1 MKKLGLARAVCSLVL
16 GILVLLQLPLP
27 AVAQGEVTGSF
38 TVELVISNVS
48 ASDIGSYG
56 ATISWDTSDNATSQ
70 VFYDTQSHDSTAGY
84 AYHSVADPALLT
96 EHSVLLT
103 GLSPS
108 TTYHYRAKSVATVNG
123 TEFIAISDDYAFS
136 TSPPPLPP
144 GTDLQIVITDG
155 PDPAIAGQ
163 QLAFTITVT
172 NNGPWD
178 ATGVVATDTIPAGL
192 TFKSADT
199 HGKGTYHDG
208 VWSLGKLI
216 MGATAALTL
225 VVTVDVPAIDGAVLR
240 NAVQVSG
247 QQFDPNTDN
256 NAATQDTIVSA
267 PNMKLTMTDHLAKDA
282 DGDGVASPGD
292 TIGYTAIITNV
303 GSTAA
308 TGVRFS
314 DTPDASTT
322 LVAGSV
328 TTTQGAVVSS
338 PGAREVE
345 VSLGQIPSQRM
356 AQITFRV
363 TVNSP
368 LYAVTRIANQGL
380 ITGSNIFSARSDD
393 PGTAQL
399 DDPTATPIRSPRC
412 PRSFPY
418 VFLWVGLALA
428 TVLGA
433 IAVWLIGRRKRR
445 RPFPDQPPPPTAP
458 RP

>member
-16 GILVLLQLPLP
+16 GILVLLLLPLP

-136 TSPPPLPP
+136 TSP
-144 GTDLQIVITDG
+144 
-155 PDPAIAGQ
+155 
-163 QLAFTITVT
+163 
-172 NNGPWD
+172 
-178 ATGVVATDTIPAGL
+178 
-192 TFKSADT
+192 
-199 HGKGTYHDG
+199 
-208 VWSLGKLI
+208 
-216 MGATAALTL
+216 
-225 VVTVDVPAIDGAVLR
+225 
-240 NAVQVSG
+240 
-247 QQFDPNTDN
+247 
-256 NAATQDTIVSA
+256 VSA
-267 PNMKLTMTDHLAKDA
+267 PNMKFTMAAHLAKDA
-282 DGDGVASPGD
+282 DGNGVASPGD
-292 TIGYTAIITNV
+292 TIGYTSIITNV
-303 GSTAA
+303 ASTAA
-308 TGVRFS
+308 TDVRFS
-314 DTPDASTT
+314 DIPDINTR
-322 LVAGSV
+322 LVVGTV
-328 TTTQGAVVSS
+328 TTTQGSVLKGNL
-338 PGAREVE
+338 PGEDSVE
-345 VSLGQIPSQRM
+345 VDLGDIPVGNN
-356 AQITFRV
+356 AVITFDV
-363 TVNSP
+363 TINNP
-368 LYAVTRIANQGL
+368 LWVSIITNQGL
-380 ITGSNIFSARSDD
+380 IEGTNILSTLSDD

-399 DDPTATPIRSPRC
+399 DDPTATPIRSPLR

-445 RPFPDQPPPPTAP
+445 RSFPDQTPPPTAP